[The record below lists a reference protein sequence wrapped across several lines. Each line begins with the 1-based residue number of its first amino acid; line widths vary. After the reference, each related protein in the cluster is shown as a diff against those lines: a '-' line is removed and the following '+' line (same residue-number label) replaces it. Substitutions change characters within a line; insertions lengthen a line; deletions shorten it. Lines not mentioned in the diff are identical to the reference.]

1 VKAWIEYSHGRDAA
15 SWTVQ
20 HARGEVPD
28 ALPYGLDRLAES
40 GITPV
45 VRARMA
51 PGLLRTVA
59 AVARRGG
66 YQWVEAAAEAP
77 PEDADVCVCWDER
90 SGAPRAARDGT
101 RLPVASGAIWIT
113 DHPRHPLHRA
123 AARGLAR
130 CRLVWVH
137 ARPQL
142 DLLADLGVRRHSLEF
157 LHFGVDADFFRRP
170 DTAERQPGLVLS
182 AGNDRDRDWP
192 TLLDAFSRV
201 RRRLPEARLEVAT
214 RAHLPVSP
222 GVTVHPVLSH
232 TQLRE
237 AYARAWCVAVPTRA
251 NRHLSGLTNTLEA
264 QAMGVP
270 VVMSGTPGAEDY
282 VHDGDNGI
290 LYPPGD
296 AQALARV
303 LAEMLTT
310 DLQGVRQMGE
320 VARSR
325 VDARTSSARHAATL
339 AALLRSHR

>member
-15 SWTVQ
+15 AWTVQ

-40 GITPV
+40 GIIPV

-51 PGLLRTVA
+51 PGPLRTVA

-66 YQWVEAAAEAP
+66 YQWVEAVAEAP
-77 PEDADVCVCWDER
+77 PEGTDVCICWDER

-123 AARGLAR
+123 AARALAR

-142 DLLADLGVRRHSLEF
+142 DLLSDLGVPRRSLEF

-170 DTAERQPGLVLS
+170 DAAQRQPGLVLS

-192 TLLDAFSRV
+192 TLLEAFSRV
-201 RRRLPEARLEVAT
+201 RRRLPEARLEIAT
-214 RAHLPVSP
+214 LAALPAVP
-222 GVTVHPVLSH
+222 GITVHRSLSH

-237 AYARAWCVAVPTRA
+237 AYARAWCVAVPTRM

-270 VVMSGTPGAEDY
+270 VVMSATPGTRDY
-282 VHDGDNGI
+282 VHEADNG
-290 LYPPGD
+290 LLFPPGD
-296 AQALARV
+296 ADALARALEAV
-303 LAEMLTT
+303 LTT
-310 DLQGVRQMGE
+310 DLEGVRQMGA
-320 VARSR
+320 VARAG
-325 VDARTSSARHAATL
+325 VDERTSSAQHAATL
-339 AALLRSHR
+339 AALLRSHC